1 MAGKVFLKIFSVFF
15 SCWFFISLSA
25 CVMPVDIQV
34 FKEDPKVGKIIETAN
49 KSVKVINLTG
59 DKLIGRS
66 GYIDGLNQ
74 DKYYMVEKETDSKD
88 LVVPGYPKYVT
99 DAIVLGES
107 LGPGGLD
114 PYLGYITKI
123 KNGSIKGLNDYHTYT
138 VRSAMPLSGNVTY
151 TDDLGP
157 ATKQIN
163 DGVLNIEGIKGQG
176 SLNLSSVLSGTN
188 YEVIAVYIDTTTDS
202 PWSWNTQDANLT
214 SFSLLGA
221 DKEVDYVFVNKKDL
235 SDFKVLRVKTG
246 PLIVPGSSAFNITLT
261 ITDAANGSTV
271 SSTPATPTISRGDF
285 ISGSTLTI
293 SLSGTW
299 DSVLW
304 SVDGISNTIIDSHVT
319 ANKLI
324 ITNSQDFW
332 PALAGSSFIVIVR
345 SAIKG
350 GEDYTPADNRF
361 TVTVTD

>member
-1 MAGKVFLKIFSVFF
+1 MAGKVSFKIFCVFL
-15 SCWFFISLSA
+15 SYLFFILLSA
-25 CVMPVDIQV
+25 CVMPVDTQL

-49 KSVKVINLTG
+49 KSVKVIDLTG
-59 DKLIGRS
+59 DGLKGRS
-66 GYIDGLNQ
+66 ERIDGLNQ
-74 DKYYMVEKETDSKD
+74 DKYYMVEKETDAKGV
-88 LVVPGYPKYVT
+88 VVPGYPKYVT
-99 DAIVLGES
+99 DATVLGES
-107 LGPGGLD
+107 FGPGGLD

-123 KNGSIKGLNDYHTYT
+123 KNGSINGLTDYHTYT
-138 VRSAMPLSGNVTY
+138 VRSAMPLSGNVAY
-151 TDDLGP
+151 TDELGL

-163 DGVLNIEGIKGQG
+163 NGVLNIEGIRGQG

-202 PWSWNTQDANLT
+202 PWGWNSQDANLT
-214 SFSLLGA
+214 SFNLMV
-221 DKEVDYVFVNKKDL
+221 DKEVDYVFVNKGDL

-246 PLIVPGSSAFNITLT
+246 PLIVPGSSAFNITIT
-261 ITDAANGSTV
+261 ITDAVNGSTV

-285 ISGSTLTI
+285 VSGSTLTI

-304 SVDGISNTIIDSHVT
+304 SIDGISNTVVDSHVT
-319 ANKLI
+319 ANKLV

-332 PALAGSSFIVIVR
+332 PALAGSSFDVILR

-350 GEDYTPADNRF
+350 KEDYTPANNRF
-361 TVTVTD
+361 TVTVTN